1 MKTNIRVRSF
11 SLLAS
16 LALAITAFLS
26 SPALGNQVGGGA
38 LDLTPFTRVA
48 VIGPISDP
56 LEANNTAKAVATAIA
71 TYVATV
77 NDTGDPTYFPA
88 NWILGGLEGT
98 PTPETI
104 EEAILHIPTPYK
116 IDPNDD
122 MSPANR
128 KKVNLVEMCNPL
140 FAKKALGV
148 EPIVDGDPTSKVVN
162 GYIHAPALP
171 CEVAIYAAE
180 DGNVYVEMLNP
191 EAIFTLFFTDVLFG
205 EQMQDPDF
213 AAEIQALP
221 AQVND
226 EIRTIIYLALDDTDY
241 NPLSEPLGPEYKS
254 LEQVAQV
261 VAETPYQSPFVH
273 FAYRKSNGDD
283 FTAGEVDEVGFIVDK
298 IIETFS
304 LDGIHPVSLDKRLN
318 MDDWR
323 SARPHPLPVPG
334 NLVIEACSPTNA
346 ITAMGLGMDHATA
359 LPCEIA
365 VKAVSYD
372 GVDGNETL
380 LISYLD
386 PHFMFSALFSDAFG
400 GLEEED
406 MEAFMALPPL
416 VLEDLQTIVKEA
428 LKRKNLKEIDIKLKK
443 PQQLFFDMLPDDDDD
458 DDHKKKHH
466 KRHHNDHDDD

>member
-1 MKTNIRVRSF
+1 MKKNILTSSF

-16 LALAITAFLS
+16 VALMLTALFSGTALAS
-26 SPALGNQVGGGA
+26 ED

-48 VIGPISDP
+48 AIGSISDP
-56 LEANNTAKAVATAIA
+56 VEANDVARAAASAIA

-77 NDTGDPTYFPA
+77 DDTQPPTEFDE
-88 NWILGGLEGT
+88 NWVLGGYEG
-98 PTPETI
+98 EVTI
-104 EEAILHIPTPYK
+104 EEAILRVPTPYK
-116 IDPNDD
+116 IDPTAD
-122 MSPANR
+122 MSAENR
-128 KKVNLVEMCNPL
+128 KKVNIVEMCNPL

-148 EPIVDGDPTSKVVN
+148 LPIVDSDPNSKVIN

-205 EQMQDPDF
+205 EQMNDPAF

-221 AQVND
+221 VQVNF
-226 EIRTIIYLALDDTDY
+226 EIRTIIYAALDDANISYDKV
-241 NPLSEPLGPEYKS
+241 LEPLGPLYQS
-254 LEQVAQV
+254 LQQVAQV

-273 FAYRKSNGDD
+273 FAYQKSNGSD
-283 FTAGEVDEVGFIVDK
+283 FSADEVEFIADK
-298 IIETFS
+298 IIEKLS
-304 LDGIHPVSLDKRLN
+304 LDGIHHRSLDARLN

-365 VKAVSYD
+365 VKAVNYD
-372 GVDGNETL
+372 GVDNNETL
-380 LISYLD
+380 LITYLD

-400 GLEEED
+400 DLTDEE
-406 MEAFMALPPL
+406 MQAFMALPPL
-416 VLEDLQTIVKEA
+416 VLEDLQKVVRDA
-428 LKRKNLKEIDIKLKK
+428 LKRNNLKEMRIKLNQ
-443 PQQLFFDMLPDDDDD
+443 PEQLFFDML
-458 DDHKKKHH
+458 
-466 KRHHNDHDDD
+466 

>member
-1 MKTNIRVRSF
+1 MKTNIHIRSF

-16 LALAITAFLS
+16 LALVLTALLS
-26 SPALGNQVGGGA
+26 GRALGNDA

-56 LEANNTAKAVATAIA
+56 VEADAKAKTVATAIA
-71 TYVATV
+71 THVATID
-77 NDTGDPTYFPA
+77 DTKPPNEFEA
-88 NWILGGLEGT
+88 NWILGGLEGE
-98 PTPETI
+98 PTPEDI
-104 EEAILHIPTPYK
+104 EEAILRVPTPYTYK
-116 IDPNDD
+116 IDTNDA
-122 MSPANR
+122 MSAEIR
-128 KKVNLVEMCNPL
+128 KKVNIVEMCNPL

-221 AQVND
+221 AQVNT
-226 EIRTIIYLALDDTDY
+226 EIRTIIWNALDGAAIAYDPAD
-241 NPLSEPLGPEYKS
+241 EPLGPEYKS
-254 LEQVAQV
+254 LQQVAQV

-273 FAYRKSNGDD
+273 FAYKKSNGGD
-283 FTAGEVDEVGFIVDK
+283 FTGLEVEFIADK

-304 LDGIHPVSLDKRLN
+304 LDGIHPVSLDARLN

-346 ITAMGLGMDHATA
+346 IAAMGLGMDHATA

-372 GVDGNETL
+372 GDMDNETL
-380 LISYLD
+380 LITYLD

-400 GLEEED
+400 GLEDED

-428 LKRKNLKEIDIKLKK
+428 LKRKNLKEMDIKMKK

>member
-77 NDTGDPTYFPA
+77 NDHDIHDFPA
-88 NWILGGLEGT
+88 DWILGGLEGT

-104 EEAILHIPTPYK
+104 QEAILHIPTPYR
-116 IDPNDD
+116 IDPDD
-122 MSPANR
+122 PMSAENR
-128 KKVNLVEMCNPL
+128 KKVNLVEMCNPM

-148 EPIVDGDPTSKVVN
+148 LPIVEDDPTSKVIN

-171 CEVAIYAAE
+171 CEVAIYAE

-221 AQVND
+221 VQVNY
-226 EIRTIIYLALDDTDY
+226 EIKTIIYAALDSEAIDY
-241 NPLSEPLGPEYKS
+241 DRADEPLGPEYKS
-254 LEQVAQV
+254 LQQVAQV

-400 GLEEED
+400 GLEDED